1 MLQSAAGQASKIYI
15 SDPLW
20 HTVAPLRDIL
30 AGALLPQIILYYIIL
45 CYIMLYYIIL
55 YYIVTYVPRRGAI
68 GSKPIFLYKCVA
80 LLGLL
85 WGCCGPLG
93 ALKGPLGAQEGSP
106 GPLGGVQNHSPGG
119 SKCCKI
125 IKPA

>member
-30 AGALLPQIILYYIIL
+30 AGALLPQNII
-45 CYIMLYYIIL
+45 
-55 YYIVTYVPRRGAI
+55 TYVPRRGAI

-125 IKPA
+125 IIKPA

>member
-30 AGALLPQIILYYIIL
+30 AGALLPQNII
-45 CYIMLYYIIL
+45 
-55 YYIVTYVPRRGAI
+55 TYVPRRGAI

-93 ALKGPLGAQEGSP
+93 ALKDPLGAQEGSP
-106 GPLGGVQNHSPGG
+106 GPLGGS
-119 SKCCKI
+119 KI
-125 IKPA
+125 IPLGGQHVAKSL

>member
-45 CYIMLYYIIL
+45 YYIKYIIL
-55 YYIVTYVPRRGAI
+55 YYI
-68 GSKPIFLYKCVA
+68 LYYNI
-80 LLGLL
+80 LYI
-85 WGCCGPLG
+85 
-93 ALKGPLGAQEGSP
+93 S
-106 GPLGGVQNHSPGG
+106 
-119 SKCCKI
+119 
-125 IKPA
+125 